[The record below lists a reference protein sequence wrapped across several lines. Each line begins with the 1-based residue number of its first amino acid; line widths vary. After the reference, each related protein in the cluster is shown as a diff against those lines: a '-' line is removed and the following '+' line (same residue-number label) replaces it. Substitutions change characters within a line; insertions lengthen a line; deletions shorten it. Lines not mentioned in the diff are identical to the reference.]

1 MGTDSYT
8 LAPAPESE
16 DDRTRWLEHTA
27 GFILF
32 EDVRGYA
39 RARID
44 PAVTPE
50 VRAEIEKGIDDAVY
64 GLMMIMD
71 GVTGILSNEQEEVSL
86 QFIARH
92 VQSHEE
98 GNGTVLAQADPA
110 AATACAARSTAGK
123 RATSETP
130 PCIRA
135 RSTCLWG
142 RVAEARTLDITLAE
156 SRIGAPL
163 QRKSSGARAMLEA
176 CARSRCWRRRVR
188 MSGAVS
194 STRRSEVPTSFR
206 VRAPMMDR
214 QAATTGSRTSRRRKS
229 SVATSMASRRRT
241 GPACPTRRQ
250 AVVTIGSARPPS
262 GDSVATCQSS

>member
-50 VRAEIEKGIDDAVY
+50 VRAQIEKGIDDAVY

-71 GVTGILSNEQEEVSL
+71 GVTGILSNEKEEVSL

-98 GNGTVLAQADPA
+98 GNGMVLAQADLS
-110 AATACAARSTAGK
+110 RSDGMCGSFHGWK
-123 RATSETP
+123 E
-130 PCIRA
+130 
-135 RSTCLWG
+135 G
-142 RVAEARTLDITLAE
+142 DF
-156 SRIGAPL
+156 GDAPVH
-163 QRKSSGARAMLEA
+163 QG
-176 CARSRCWRRRVR
+176 
-188 MSGAVS
+188 
-194 STRRSEVPTSFR
+194 T
-206 VRAPMMDR
+206 
-214 QAATTGSRTSRRRKS
+214 
-229 SVATSMASRRRT
+229 
-241 GPACPTRRQ
+241 
-250 AVVTIGSARPPS
+250 
-262 GDSVATCQSS
+262 